1 MALPPDRFV
10 PSIKNL
16 GIAFTSLGII
26 AYFSPHCKKKHI
38 MRRVIDLT
46 DTVFDS
52 EKFAEVWS
60 RVSNPAGDAAS
71 VQSTAAPTTELCF
84 VRKTKESM
92 AIRFIP

>member
-1 MALPPDRFV
+1 
-10 PSIKNL
+10 
-16 GIAFTSLGII
+16 
-26 AYFSPHCKKKHI
+26 

-52 EKFAEVWS
+52 EKFAEVWN
-60 RVSNPAGDAAS
+60 RVSNPAGDSLHAQNAE
-71 VQSTAAPTTELCF
+71 TPTQELCF

>member
-1 MALPPDRFV
+1 M
-10 PSIKNL
+10 
-16 GIAFTSLGII
+16 
-26 AYFSPHCKKKHI
+26 
-38 MRRVIDLT
+38 T

-71 VQSTAAPTTELCF
+71 VQNAETPTQELCF